1 MPRQTEIPA
10 RARLDARRDVA
21 LQKSGVRFRTL
32 VPNDGA
38 TERWRQPRLAGWEVR
53 RRDPAEEGGYS

>member
-21 LQKSGVRFRTL
+21 LQKSGARVRTL
-32 VPNDGA
+32 VHNDGA
-38 TERWRQPRLAGWEVR
+38 TERRRQPRLAGWEVPL
-53 RRDPAEEGGYS
+53 RDPAEDGGYL

>member
-21 LQKSGVRFRTL
+21 LQKSGARVRTL
-32 VPNDGA
+32 VHNDGA
-38 TERWRQPRLAGWEVR
+38 TERRRQPRLAG
-53 RRDPAEEGGYS
+53 